1 MNRSYFSE
9 ITGFL
14 LEEYAHPVYTC
25 PRKMK
30 RKAFIPI
37 VIFIAL
43 LALPCTSHAFFP
55 WWAGAAEKLAY
66 KLLLS
71 SATPEDILEKALTSD
86 DPEKVEVCLD
96 KLIEQKNYIYISRVK
111 MRVENKIRDMRKEML
126 VSQAPI
132 NPEAIQKKLKPWIQ
146 VREKAQYFFTRKE
159 TIQTDLKP

>member
-1 MNRSYFSE
+1 
-9 ITGFL
+9 
-14 LEEYAHPVYTC
+14 
-25 PRKMK
+25 MK
-30 RKAFIPI
+30 SKAFIPT

-71 SATPEDILEKALTSD
+71 SATPEDILEKALSSN

-132 NPEAIQKKLKPWIQ
+132 NPEAIQKKLKPWIK
-146 VREKAQYFFTRKE
+146 VKEKAQYFFTRKE
-159 TIQTDLKP
+159 SPQTDMK